1 MTKEAK
7 ARRAEVEKYQLAM
20 REKVA
25 MFRISTKAVEEGL
38 TKAFNLSISIHFD
51 QGIRGKSG
59 SAAKIR
65 GGEKLG
71 EFRQRLTKVTFPH
84 THCPHK
90 IDDR

>member
-38 TKAFNLSISIHFD
+38 TKAFNLSISVNSD
-51 QGIRGKSG
+51 QVIRGRVGKLRKSRE
-59 SAAKIR
+59 AKSSVNS
-65 GGEKLG
+65 ENDSPK
-71 EFRQRLTKVTFPH
+71 
-84 THCPHK
+84 
-90 IDDR
+90 